1 MFDSKLDLTGLS
13 PRVRRLVVLGIRGGD
28 GDTPLPLD
36 ALLQRVDGMADLT
49 DDDLETLEADLRAAG
64 VSVLEEPSQEALE
77 QADQI
82 LTAVDSVVAARAT
95 REEQAAE
102 IAAGADERLARLR
115 GETGDGAEGEGEGD
129 AGDGGDGGDGG
140 DAGDGADGGDG
151 GDGGDA
157 AGEGD
162 GGADGGD
169 AGSEAEEAER
179 IAAAAGANDGGIPR
193 VGRVAARRPN
203 VVRPRPRHA
212 DRQYRLVASA
222 NTPGVAAGT
231 VLESPESIANAF
243 EHAIR
248 ASQGYRGPRVEMPI
262 MSIGSFDPAEI
273 YGASRTLGRDAIHN
287 EELIHAVTSG
297 PALRAS
303 GGICAPVPVQ
313 YDLPIIGTD
322 DRPVRDAL
330 ARFGVPRGGIR
341 LLPPPQLTDV
351 VGAVGAWTEANDVDP
366 GSDGPEAKP
375 CLILD
380 CPEEV
385 ETLVAAITQ
394 CLRIGNFRARFFPE
408 QVQAWTTLV
417 GVQAARFAETRAL
430 QKIGDLSTQVG
441 VSQVLGT
448 TRTVLAA
455 MDRAGAALRSH
466 QRLSPDFPLRLLAPA
481 WLLDNMISDLS
492 REMPGATAERLATSD
507 AQIQA
512 FFASRQINVT
522 WFLDGEAGQIFG
534 PQLDGELTGWPSSV
548 ITYLYIEGTWLHLD
562 AGMLDF
568 GIVRDSTLNS
578 TNDFQIFSEVFEEVA
593 FHGVDGTSL
602 RLDIDICPSGETA
615 ATSDTSTLCV
625 SGS

>member
-1 MFDSKLDLTGLS
+1 MFDSKLDLAGLS

-36 ALLQRVDGMADLT
+36 ALLQRVEGMADLS

-64 VSVLEEPSQEALE
+64 VSVLEEPTQEALE

-102 IAAGADERLARLR
+102 IAAGADERLQRLR
-115 GETGDGAEGEGEGD
+115 GETGEGAPGE
-129 AGDGGDGGDGG
+129 GGDGGDTEGG
-140 DAGDGADGGDG
+140 TDESESESGQDAGDT
-151 GDGGDA
+151 GDA
-157 AGEGD
+157 EPAGAE

-169 AGSEAEEAER
+169 AGTEAEEAER
-179 IAAAAGANDGGIPR
+179 IAAAAGANDGGTPR
-193 VGRVAARRPN
+193 VSRVAARRPN
-203 VVRPRPRHA
+203 AVRPRPRNQ

-231 VLESPESIANAF
+231 VLDTPERIADAF
-243 EHAIR
+243 EHALR
-248 ASQGYRGPRVEMPI
+248 ASSGYRGPRTEMPI

-273 YGASRTLGRDAIHN
+273 YGASRTLGRDAMRN
-287 EELIHAVTSG
+287 EELIHAVTSEA
-297 PALRAS
+297 ALRAT

-313 YDLPIIGTD
+313 YDLPIIGVD

-330 ARFGVPRGGIR
+330 ARFGAPRGGVR
-341 LLPPPQLTDV
+341 LLPPPQLSDV

-366 GSDGPEAKP
+366 GSDGPEQKP
-375 CLILD
+375 CLTLD

-455 MDRAGAALRSH
+455 MDRAAAALRSH
-466 QRLSPDFPLRLLAPA
+466 QRLARDFPLRLLAPA
-481 WLLDNMISDLS
+481 WLLNNMVTDLS
-492 REMPGATAERLATSD
+492 REIPGATAERLATSE

-512 FFASRQINVT
+512 FFAARNINVT
-522 WFLDGEAGQIFG
+522 WFLDGESGQIFG
-534 PQLDGELTGWPSSV
+534 PQLDGELTGWPGNV

-562 AGMLDF
+562 AGQLDF
-568 GIVRDSTLNS
+568 GIVRDSTLNA
-578 TNDFQIFSEVFEEVA
+578 TNDFQMFSEVFEEVA

-602 RLDIDICPSGETA
+602 RLDMDICPSGETA
-615 ATSDTSTLCV
+615 STSDTSTLCV